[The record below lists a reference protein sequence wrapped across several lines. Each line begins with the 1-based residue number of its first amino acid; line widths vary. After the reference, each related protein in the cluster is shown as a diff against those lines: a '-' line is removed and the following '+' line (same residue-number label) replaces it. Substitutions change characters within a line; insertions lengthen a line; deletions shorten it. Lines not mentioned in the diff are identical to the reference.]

1 MQHTAMGSSVVSLQA
16 VLTNLRD
23 KLPVFSVSDWAGGVT
38 GIMLPLGFLC
48 IVSVVLGVRNRRCQ
62 PKYKAA
68 GWLAAPQHVFLH
80 SDTVFFAPG
89 MCIPHRALGKGWSCS
104 MTMFCCRW

>member
-1 MQHTAMGSSVVSLQA
+1 MA
-16 VLTNLRD
+16 NLRD

-38 GIMLPLGFLC
+38 GIMLPLGLLS

-68 GWLAAPQHVFLH
+68 GWLAASQHVFLH
-80 SDTVFFAPG
+80 SDTASSPTVVFFAPG
-89 MCIPHRALGKGWSCS
+89 MLIPHRALGKGQSCN
-104 MTMFCCRW
+104 MEMFCCKW